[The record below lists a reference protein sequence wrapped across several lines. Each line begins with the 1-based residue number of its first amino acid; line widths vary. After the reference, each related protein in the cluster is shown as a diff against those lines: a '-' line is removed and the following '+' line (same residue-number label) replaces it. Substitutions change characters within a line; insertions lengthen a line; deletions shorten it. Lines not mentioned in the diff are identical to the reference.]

1 MYGMCM
7 NTCLDP
13 FSPDMRYETCPEMG
27 WQPSLCPLTGIG
39 NPGVRQPL
47 ATMKDQE
54 DSAESSAKIG
64 QISLTD
70 LLLWLLIFAYVIL
83 NLALNS
89 FNAYLLGPKQAGH
102 LALEIPV
109 FYTLCHQVTI
119 VLFTS
124 VWLYFVPEMRFNG
137 LELFKSNW
145 FQLICVSTIYAAS
158 IATNNAS
165 FATVSLTVNTIFKA
179 AIPFPTIIF
188 SYFIEG
194 KTYSIRVLACVGVLV
209 FGTLLSMPYG
219 GSGSPGV
226 VGYCLVIFS
235 MLATSIR
242 PVISSVLMHTSKNP
256 LSGVAMTF
264 FDAFIAIWVL
274 TPFSL
279 IFDVWMHQGI
289 VNTFTGDLAA
299 RNYALVGFGCFMAGF
314 YGPATFYVIKLTS
327 SLTYIIIGNTKQLVL
342 LLGAAALVDKETRPL
357 LWIGVTI
364 GGCASITYAYQT
376 AKERDE
382 KAAAAAIAAKSDA
395 VESTPLKGP

>member
-1 MYGMCM
+1 
-7 NTCLDP
+7 
-13 FSPDMRYETCPEMG
+13 
-27 WQPSLCPLTGIG
+27 
-39 NPGVRQPL
+39 
-47 ATMKDQE
+47 MKE
-54 DSAESSAKIG
+54 DSAESSVKLG
-64 QISLTD
+64 QVTISD

-209 FGTLLSMPYG
+209 FGTQQSFAHFFLERKRRCFFER
-219 GSGSPGV
+219 GV
-226 VGYCLVIFS
+226 IWYTTRERVRNLKWRSERIG
-235 MLATSIR
+235 R
-242 PVISSVLMHTSKNP
+242 GHVLRNR
-256 LSGVAMTF
+256 
-264 FDAFIAIWVL
+264 IAI
-274 TPFSL
+274 
-279 IFDVWMHQGI
+279 H
-289 VNTFTGDLAA
+289 
-299 RNYALVGFGCFMAGF
+299 FGC
-314 YGPATFYVIKLTS
+314 
-327 SLTYIIIGNTKQLVL
+327 TKCLRTH
-342 LLGAAALVDKETRPL
+342 G
-357 LWIGVTI
+357 
-364 GGCASITYAYQT
+364 
-376 AKERDE
+376 
-382 KAAAAAIAAKSDA
+382 DA
-395 VESTPLKGP
+395 